1 MLQQGK
7 SEVTL
12 LIYQWD
18 TVGKMLLQWCM
29 KTCFLNFARDQS
41 AAVLNQKMLNR
52 TWHSETFTR
61 NEMARVV
68 RHSQRL
74 SKKLKLRIWSKVGH
88 KTISWLWLPDW
99 LRLLRTIPSEKV
111 CLNMTIR
118 RWMSPRIG
126 LYGSPVSKLVTCQ
139 KTVMYY
145 FCMGHQTRK
154 IK

>member
-1 MLQQGK
+1 
-7 SEVTL
+7 
-12 LIYQWD
+12 
-18 TVGKMLLQWCM
+18 M

-74 SKKLKLRIWSKVGH
+74 SKKLELRIWSKVGH
-88 KTISWLWLPDW
+88 KAISWLWLPDW

-111 CLNMTIR
+111 CLNMTIW

-126 LYGSPVSKLVTCQ
+126 LYGSCQQIGHLSENGDVLFLHRSSNQKDQVIWKLQ
-139 KTVMYY
+139 FQLLNMNKR
-145 FCMGHQTRK
+145 GGRRGLGQ
-154 IK
+154 